1 MLWQTFTLL
10 HLIRSEKLINQFTNF
25 PLLPI
30 QEINHSEYVRPDMAV
45 YMDYIEGCLTFKN
58 PTHHNNG
65 NYTLEAT
72 NYLGVVNA
80 TVYGHFL
87 DRPFDGKFGFPN

>member
-1 MLWQTFTLL
+1 
-10 HLIRSEKLINQFTNF
+10 
-25 PLLPI
+25 
-30 QEINHSEYVRPDMAV
+30 MAV

>member
-1 MLWQTFTLL
+1 
-10 HLIRSEKLINQFTNF
+10 
-25 PLLPI
+25 
-30 QEINHSEYVRPDMAV
+30 MAV
-45 YMDYIEGCLTFKN
+45 YLDYIEGCLTFKN